1 MEWIKVTPETLP
13 EFYQSCLVTIELK
26 YNHETE
32 VEKVVDSA
40 VYRPG
45 EGYLC
50 SDWDTFNDW
59 DEGQEYIKVTHW
71 MPYPEPAD
79 IVMVEKLKFVLNGCD
94 ISFIAEA
101 PHNITLEQLL
111 KQTDKIKPD
120 WCACGICSLEAA
132 GLNSEY
138 NPVEIFIDYNGIRK
152 AGNDVS
158 CTIVEG

>member
-32 VEKVVDSA
+32 TEKVVDAA
-40 VYRPG
+40 VYRPD

-71 MPYPEPAD
+71 MSYPEPAED
-79 IVMVEKLKFVLNGCD
+79 
-94 ISFIAEA
+94 
-101 PHNITLEQLL
+101 
-111 KQTDKIKPD
+111 
-120 WCACGICSLEAA
+120 
-132 GLNSEY
+132 
-138 NPVEIFIDYNGIRK
+138 
-152 AGNDVS
+152 
-158 CTIVEG
+158 